1 MPLPGNKR
9 LPPWLGFSPSLVQTP
24 LNASTKA
31 NSRHAVTILSCVM
44 QSTDRRSEHR
54 SAMASTVVN
63 RMTRC
68 APGTWGKWPAAAG
81 VELRT
86 APCGKFQR
94 YHRSWRF
101 VGSFRFCCMVY
112 YAASS
117 ASGVHRRRLLR
128 GSVICCFAGCGVEQA
143 TATVSK
149 SE

>member
-1 MPLPGNKR
+1 MCY
-9 LPPWLGFSPSLVQTP
+9 
-24 LNASTKA
+24 A
-31 NSRHAVTILSCVM
+31 
-44 QSTDRRSEHR
+44 EHR
-54 SAMASTVVN
+54 SPFRASIRHGEHRSEPHDKMRARDV
-63 RMTRC
+63 
-68 APGTWGKWPAAAG
+68 GKVARRGRRLAAAAG

-101 VGSFRFCCMVY
+101 AGSFRFCCMVY